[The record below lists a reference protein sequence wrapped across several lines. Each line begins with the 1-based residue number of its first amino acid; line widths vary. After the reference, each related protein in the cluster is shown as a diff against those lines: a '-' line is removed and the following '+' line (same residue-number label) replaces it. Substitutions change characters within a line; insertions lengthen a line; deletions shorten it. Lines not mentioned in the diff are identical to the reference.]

1 MSTAVSRRLRRRRR
15 RLFAECSVLVNP
27 VWVQASRAISN
38 GRIIIIV
45 ALKAVPT
52 VCLSVCVFPKSLT
65 RNDNIELR
73 ELKLILVQWNENG
86 FNVDRYSICK

>member
-1 MSTAVSRRLRRRRR
+1 MSTAVSRRLRRRR

-27 VWVQASRAISN
+27 VWVQASRSISN

-52 VCLSVCVFPKSLT
+52 VCLFG
-65 RNDNIELR
+65 LR
-73 ELKLILVQWNENG
+73 VSEKLNQ
-86 FNVDRYSICK
+86 K

>member
-1 MSTAVSRRLRRRRR
+1 MSTAVSRRLRRRRRR

-27 VWVQASRAISN
+27 VCWVQASRAISN

-52 VCLSVCVFPKSLT
+52 VCLFG
-65 RNDNIELR
+65 LR
-73 ELKLILVQWNENG
+73 VSEKLNQ
-86 FNVDRYSICK
+86 K